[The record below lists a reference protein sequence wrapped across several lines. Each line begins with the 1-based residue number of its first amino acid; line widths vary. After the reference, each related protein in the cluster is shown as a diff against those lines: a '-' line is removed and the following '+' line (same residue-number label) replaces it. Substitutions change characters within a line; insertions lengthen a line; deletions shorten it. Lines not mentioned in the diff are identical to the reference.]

1 MLNLNA
7 EDQSWLDLYLPA
19 LREQFPEQV
28 EELIIFGSKA
38 RGDDGPDSDLDVL
51 IITRDGGRELKE
63 EINHLGHK
71 LGTLTEAIPSIII
84 FSKEEWQERAGDGS
98 PFYRAVIRD
107 GVPMMGM
114 GRVGSDLLPGSSS
127 QGVVYGMS
135 NYVIGHWN
143 RAKASI
149 GGALS
154 LLRDEYYADSVSL
167 AYYAILHAA
176 KAALQIYG
184 VSTESHSG
192 VHRMFALHL
201 VRPGIVE
208 PEWGDDIRQA
218 LISACSQ
225 ITTSRR
231 LSMKQTPVSPVNAL
245 KRSLTVSGY
254 YWAMLSLLKMSNPG
268 RPRRA
273 TARSMRLSR
282 QQAFHS
288 GPCPTG
294 KL

>member
-28 EELIIFGSKA
+28 EEFIIFGSKA

-51 IITRDGGRELKE
+51 IVTRDGGRQLKE
-63 EINHLGHK
+63 EINHLGHS

-114 GRVGSDLLPGSSS
+114 GRVGSNLLPGSSS
-127 QGVVYGMS
+127 QGGVYGMS

-176 KAALQIYG
+176 KAALQFYG

-201 VRPGIVE
+201 IRPGIVE
-208 PEWGDDIRQA
+208 PEWGDDIRQ
-218 LISACSQ
+218 SAD
-225 ITTSRR
+225 RR
-231 LSMKQTPVSPVNAL
+231 L
-245 KRSLTVSGY
+245 
-254 YWAMLSLLKMSNPG
+254 LSNYDVTTTFDETDARESCE
-268 RPRRA
+268 RA
-273 TARSMRLSR
+273 
-282 QQAFHS
+282 QAFLDRIRILL
-288 GPCPTG
+288 GDALPAEDE
-294 KL
+294 